1 MGFYSASMS
10 DNAFPGLSSTSEEN
24 TLQSSSNAYIN
35 HDSAFDASDQAI
47 YAMQPIRYTAPL
59 VADLRALV
67 DSDPTLEFER
77 IVPSALQVR
86 H

>member
-1 MGFYSASMS
+1 MGFYSVSMS
-10 DNAFPGLSSTSEEN
+10 ENAFLGLSSASPVLMLE
-24 TLQSSSNAYIN
+24 SSHN
-35 HDSAFDASDQAI
+35 SAFDASDQAI

-67 DSDPTLEFER
+67 DSDPTLELER
-77 IVPSALQVR
+77 VVPSALQVR